1 MSEENNSIQTSIKD
15 NVDSNYN
22 ASSIQVL
29 HGLEAVKKRPG
40 MYIGDVGDGSGLHH
54 MVYEVLD
61 NAIDEALAGYC
72 DLISVIINQDGS
84 CTVKDNGRGIPVDI
98 HPEEGVSAAE
108 VIMTQLHAGGKFN
121 KNSYKISGGLHG
133 VGVSVVNAL
142 SVWLKAKIWKNGGI
156 YECEFSNG
164 NTTRHLEKV
173 GDCSESEHGTEIS
186 FMPASDTFT
195 DITFVY
201 ETLEQRIRELAFLNS
216 GVRILLRDDR
226 VGKEKEVIFHY
237 EGGLSEYIKYINQGK
252 TGINDIIDIK
262 GENDDIFV
270 EVVLQWTDTYH
281 ENMLCFTNN
290 IRQRDGGTH
299 LAGFRSGLTRVITD
313 YSSKNISRKD
323 AVDVTSDDI
332 REGLTYIILAKVP
345 DPKFSSQTKD
355 KLVSSEVRPV
365 IENIVVEQLGRWFEE
380 NPDKAKNIITKISQA
395 AMAREAARKARDLTR
410 RKGALDSFSL
420 PGKLAD
426 CQSND
431 PAISEVFIVEGNSA
445 GGTAKQG
452 RDRKTQAILP
462 LRGKIL
468 NVEKVRFDKLLSSDT
483 ITTLIATMGTGIGH
497 DDFDIS
503 KLRYHK
509 IVIMTD
515 ADVDG
520 QHIETL
526 LLTFFYRQMPEIIEK
541 GYLYVAQPPLYRVK
555 KNGTELFLQDDD
567 ALAQQL
573 VKSALNNGFVL
584 KNDQKKTNI
593 AGDDL
598 ENLTF
603 TIMRFVNA
611 CVEIPSSID
620 KDIIYSI
627 LLSSSKKQTN
637 HLLDLKDEIKI
648 LLDQFVEDDDYKWSV
663 EEKEGKLHFYREM
676 KGTYQDYMVEPSFLA
691 IPEVVKI
698 LSKID
703 VKLVYELIKDGGEL
717 VLKNDK
723 YKYISV
729 GGYTDLIKS
738 LGSEG
743 MTIQRFKGLGEM
755 NADQL
760 WETTM
765 NPDTRTMLKV
775 SIEDAEEADR
785 VFTMLMGEDV
795 VPRKNFIIENAL
807 KVKELDV

>member
-1 MSEENNSIQTSIKD
+1 MSEESVNNQNSLD
-15 NVDSNYN
+15 NYN

-29 HGLEAVKKRPG
+29 HGLEAVIKRPG
-40 MYIGDVGDGSGLHH
+40 MYIGDVSDGSGLHH

-72 DLISVIINQDGS
+72 DLISVVINPDGS
-84 CTVKDNGRGIPVDI
+84 CSVKDNGRGIPVDM

-142 SVWLKAKIWKNGGI
+142 STWLKAVICKDGGK
-156 YECEFSNG
+156 YQCEFAHG
-164 NTTRHLEKV
+164 NTTKHLERI
-173 GDCSESEHGTEIS
+173 GDSNEHGTEVT
-186 FMPASDTFT
+186 FMPSIDTFG
-195 DITFVY
+195 DITFNF

-216 GVRILLRDDR
+216 GVKILLRDDR
-226 VGKEKEVIFHY
+226 VGKEQERVFHY
-237 EGGLSEYIKYINQGK
+237 EGGLIEYIKFINQSK
-252 TGINDIIDIK
+252 TSVNDIISIK
-262 GENDDIFV
+262 GEENDVYV

-313 YSSKNISRKD
+313 YISKNIAKKD
-323 AVDVTSDDI
+323 AVDATSDDI
-332 REGLTYIILAKVP
+332 REGLTYIILTKVP

-365 IENIVVEQLGRWFEE
+365 IDNIVVKQLGRWFEE
-380 NPDKAKNIITKISQA
+380 NPDKAKVIIQKISQA
-395 AMAREAARKARDLTR
+395 AVAREAARKARDLTR

-431 PAISEVFIVEGNSA
+431 PTISEVFIVEGNSA

-468 NVEKVRFDKLLSSDT
+468 NVEKVRFDKVLASDT
-483 ITTLIATMGTGIGH
+483 ITTLIATMGTGIGK

-520 QHIETL
+520 RHIETL

-541 GYLYVAQPPLYRVK
+541 GYLYVAQPPLYRIK
-555 KNGTELFLQDDD
+555 KNGNEMFLQDDD

-573 VKSALNNGFVL
+573 VKSALNNGYVL
-584 KNDQKKTNI
+584 KNDKQQTRI
-593 AGDDL
+593 SGDDL

-603 TIMRFVNA
+603 TIMRFSNA
-611 CVEIPSSID
+611 CNEIPSAID
-620 KDIIYSI
+620 KDIMYSI
-627 LLSSSKKQTN
+627 LLSSAKTGSH
-637 HLLDLKDEIKI
+637 HLNDLIVDVKE
-648 LLDQFVEDDDYKWSV
+648 LLKQFVEDEEYYWSV
-663 EEKEGKLHFYREM
+663 EITEEGKMHFYREV
-676 KGTYQDYMVEPSFLA
+676 KGTYHDYTVEQSFLA

-698 LSKID
+698 LHKID
-703 VKLVYELIKDGGEL
+703 VNLVYELIKDGGKL
-717 VLKNDK
+717 VIKEGEE
-723 YKYISV
+723 YKFSSV
-729 GGYTDLIKS
+729 KEYVYLIKQ
-738 LGSEG
+738 LGSNG

-755 NADQL
+755 NAEQL

-775 SIEDAEEADR
+775 SIEDAEEADH
-785 VFTMLMGEDV
+785 VFSMLMGEDV
-795 VPRKNFIIENAL
+795 IPRRNFIIDNAL